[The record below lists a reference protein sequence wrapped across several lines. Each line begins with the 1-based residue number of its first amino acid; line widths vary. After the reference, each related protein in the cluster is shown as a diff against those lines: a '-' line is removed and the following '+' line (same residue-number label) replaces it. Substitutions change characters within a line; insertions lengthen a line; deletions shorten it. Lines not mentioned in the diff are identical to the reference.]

1 MSKTNTNELPEQ
13 LGTARRVIKAEKT
26 KEWHELRKTG
36 IGGSEVASIVGLSPW
51 RSAVSLWA
59 EKTGLLPREEIK
71 NDAVEWGVRLEA
83 VVLDK
88 LEDEHPELKVFR
100 NVGSWTHAER
110 QWQISNPDA
119 IFEQDGK
126 YGIIE
131 VKTAAY
137 EDDWKAGG
145 EWVCPVYY
153 ETQVQWYLQTFGFDR
168 AIVAVLFAGR
178 KYVEIEVASRALE
191 QDVNLEAAT
200 KFRESVSTL
209 TRPEWDGADSTVET
223 IRRMNPEL
231 DGSEVELGQLGKDY
245 QIALADSATANAALN
260 NMKARVL
267 VAMGGAKR
275 GTINGDT
282 IVTRMSRAGGLP
294 YLVNK
299 KGNK

>member
-100 NVGSWTHAER
+100 NVGSWTHSER

-145 EWVCPVYY
+145 EWVCPAYY

-260 NMKARVL
+260 NMKSRVL

-275 GTINGDT
+275 GTINGET

>member
-1 MSKTNTNELPEQ
+1 MSDINTNELPQE
-13 LGTARRVIKAEKT
+13 LGAARRVIKSEKT

-36 IGGSEVASIVGLSPW
+36 IGGSEVASIIGISPW
-51 RSAVSLWA
+51 RSAISLWA

-71 NDAVEWGVRLEA
+71 NDAIEWGVRLEA

-88 LEDEHPELKVFR
+88 LADEHPELKLHR
-100 NVGSWTHAER
+100 NVGSWVNNDR
-110 QWQISNPDA
+110 PWQISNPDA

-137 EDDWKAGG
+137 EDDWKSDG
-145 EWVCPVYY
+145 EWVCPAYY

-178 KYVEIEVASRALE
+178 KYVEIEVSARQLE
-191 QDVNLEAAT
+191 QDLNLIEAIR
-200 KFRESVSTL
+200 FREHVSTL
-209 TRPEWDGADSTVET
+209 TRPEWDGSDSTVET

-231 DGSEVELGQLGKDY
+231 DGSEVELGELGKTY
-245 QIALADSATANAALN
+245 QLALAEYSTASAALN

-267 VAMGGAKR
+267 AAMGGAKR
-275 GTINGDT
+275 GTIDGVT

-299 KGNK
+299 KGTK

>member
-1 MSKTNTNELPEQ
+1 MSKSNTNELTAE
-13 LGTARRVIKAEKT
+13 LGTARRAINAEKT

-36 IGGSEVASIVGLSPW
+36 IGGSEVASIVGISPW
-51 RSAVSLWA
+51 RSAISLWA
-59 EKTGLLPREEIK
+59 EKTGTLPREEIK

-88 LEDEHPELKVFR
+88 LEDEHPEFTVFR

-110 QWQISNPDA
+110 LWQISNPDG
-119 IFEQDGK
+119 IFKHENG

-137 EDDWKAGG
+137 EDDWKADGQY
-145 EWVCPVYY
+145 VCPAYY

-178 KYVEIEVASRALE
+178 KYIEIEVLASSLQ
-191 QDVNLEAAT
+191 QDVNLEAAE
-200 KFRESVSTL
+200 KFRECVTKVEQ
-209 TRPEWDGADSTVET
+209 PDWDGSSSTVDT

-231 DGSEVELGQLGKDY
+231 DGSAVELADLGKTYLQALEDY
-245 QIALADSATANAALN
+245 NTANGGLN

-267 VAMGGAKR
+267 SAMGGAKR
-275 GTINGDT
+275 GTIGDVT

-299 KGNK
+299 KGN

>member
-1 MSKTNTNELPEQ
+1 MMSKTNTNELPAN
-13 LGTARRVIKAEKT
+13 LGTARRTLKADKT
-26 KEWHELRKTG
+26 EEWHELRKSG

-51 RSAVSLWA
+51 RSAISLWA

-100 NVGSWTHAER
+100 NVGSWTHEER
-110 QWQISNPDA
+110 EWQISNPDA

-137 EDDWKAGG
+137 EDGWKANG
-145 EWVCPVYY
+145 EWVCPEHY

-168 AIVAVLFAGR
+168 AILAVLFAGR
-178 KYVEIEVASRALE
+178 KYVEIVVEANTLE
-191 QDVNLEAAT
+191 QDVNLFSAT
-200 KFRESVSTL
+200 TFRQKVLTL
-209 TRPEWDGADSTVET
+209 IRPDWDGADSTVET
-223 IRRMNPEL
+223 IQRMNPEL
-231 DGSEVELGQLGKDY
+231 DGTEVELGQLGTQYKGALGDY
-245 QIALADSATANAALN
+245 AIAKAGLN

-267 VAMGGAKR
+267 AAMGGAKR
-275 GTINGDT
+275 GTIEGVT
-282 IVTRMSRAGGLP
+282 IVTRMSRSGGLP

-299 KGNK
+299 KGS